1 MLQKMNGIVIHS
13 LKYNDSSLIVDI
25 YTDLHGRGA
34 FLVPLPRSRK
44 AAVKSVLFQ
53 PLAMVEIEADIRPG
67 GRGLTRVREAKA
79 AMPFKSIPYDA
90 VKSAIALF
98 IAEFLYRALREEEAN
113 APLFAYL
120 VNSLEWLDECESK
133 YANFHLVFLMRM
145 SRFLGFYPNLDDY
158 RDGDLFDLQNAVF
171 VGKAPVTHHYY
182 IDAEETRAFRQLM
195 RLNYETMGLFAMN
208 RQQRQRCL
216 AIVMDYY
223 RLHLPD
229 FPQLKSLDILQE
241 LFD

>member
-1 MLQKMNGIVIHS
+1 
-13 LKYNDSSLIVDI
+13 
-25 YTDLHGRGA
+25 
-34 FLVPLPRSRK
+34 
-44 AAVKSVLFQ
+44 
-53 PLAMVEIEADIRPG
+53 
-67 GRGLTRVREAKA
+67 
-79 AMPFKSIPYDA
+79 
-90 VKSAIALF
+90 
-98 IAEFLYRALREEEAN
+98 
-113 APLFAYL
+113 